1 MVLKLKQ
8 KVKASVPKYLIE
20 ILETDLKHF
29 SLPKERLCNE
39 ILLKFSLKFRS
50 NYNQEM
56 IFENKD
62 IIQFT
67 LNKDNRKYY
76 EELCQQMEKL
86 NESEI
91 IREIFLSYAVLPP
104 FLREI
109 HLFREK
115 IVFLNTAQKECKN
128 LKIHTLDGVIE
139 SRVEKIFRDKLTG
152 YLKVILNGK
161 DYFIGQI
168 RIIS

>member
-1 MVLKLKQ
+1 MLKLKQ
-8 KVKASVPKYLIE
+8 KVKASVPEYLIE
-20 ILETDLKHF
+20 ILEADLKHF

-56 IFENKD
+56 IFEDKD
-62 IIQFT
+62 ILQFT

-104 FLREI
+104 FLRET

-115 IVFLNTAQKECKN
+115 IVFLNTAQKEYRI
-128 LKIHTLDGVIE
+128 LKIHTSDGVIE

-152 YLKVILNGK
+152 YLKVTLNNK
-161 DYFIGQI
+161 NYFIGQI
-168 RIIS
+168 RVIS

>member
-1 MVLKLKQ
+1 MKQ
-8 KVKASVPKYLIE
+8 KVKASVPEYLIE
-20 ILETDLKHF
+20 ILEADLNHF

-104 FLREI
+104 FLRET

-115 IVFLNTAQKECKN
+115 IVFLNAAQKEYRT
-128 LKIHTLDGVIE
+128 LKVHTPNGLVE
-139 SRVEKIFRDKLTG
+139 SRVEKIFRDKETG
-152 YLKVILNGK
+152 YLKVLLNNVE
-161 DYFIGQI
+161 YYISQI
-168 RIIS
+168 RVIS

>member
-8 KVKASVPKYLIE
+8 KVKASVPEYLIE
-20 ILETDLKHF
+20 ILEEDLKHF

-56 IFENKD
+56 IFEDKD

-76 EELCQQMEKL
+76 AELC
-86 NESEI
+86 
-91 IREIFLSYAVLPP
+91 
-104 FLREI
+104 
-109 HLFREK
+109 
-115 IVFLNTAQKECKN
+115 
-128 LKIHTLDGVIE
+128 
-139 SRVEKIFRDKLTG
+139 
-152 YLKVILNGK
+152 
-161 DYFIGQI
+161 
-168 RIIS
+168 

>member
-1 MVLKLKQ
+1 MLKLKQ
-8 KVKASVPKYLIE
+8 KVKASVPEYLIE
-20 ILETDLKHF
+20 ILESDLKHF

-56 IFENKD
+56 IFEDKD

-76 EELCQQMEKL
+76 AELCQQMEKL

-104 FLREI
+104 FLREA

-115 IVFLNTAQKECKN
+115 IVFLNTAQKEYRA
-128 LKIHTLDGVIE
+128 LKVHTSDGVIE

-152 YLKVILNGK
+152 YLKVTLNNK
-161 DYFIGQI
+161 NYFIGQI
-168 RIIS
+168 RVIS

>member
-8 KVKASVPKYLIE
+8 KVKASVPKYLVE
-20 ILETDLKHF
+20 ILEVDLKHF
-29 SLPKERLCNE
+29 SLPKERLCNK

-56 IFENKD
+56 IFEEKD
-62 IIQFT
+62 ILQFS
-67 LNKDNRKYY
+67 LNKENRTYY
-76 EELCQQMEKL
+76 AELCQQMEKL
-86 NESEI
+86 SESEI

-104 FLREI
+104 FLRET

-115 IVFLNTAQKECKN
+115 IVFLNTAQKEYRI
-128 LKIHTLDGVIE
+128 LKVHTSDGVIE
-139 SRVEKIFRDKLTG
+139 SRVEKIFRDKATG
-152 YLKVILNGK
+152 YLKITLNSK

>member
-1 MVLKLKQ
+1 MLKLKQ

>member
-8 KVKASVPKYLIE
+8 KVKASVPEYLIE
-20 ILETDLKHF
+20 ILEDDLKHF

-56 IFENKD
+56 IFEDKD
-62 IIQFT
+62 ILQFT

-104 FLREI
+104 FLRET

-115 IVFLNTAQKECKN
+115 IVFLNTAQKEYRI
-128 LKIHTLDGVIE
+128 LKIHTSDGVIE
-139 SRVEKIFRDKLTG
+139 SRVEKIFRDRLTG
-152 YLKVILNGK
+152 YLKIILDSK

-168 RIIS
+168 RVIS